1 METVQP
7 RQINYSLTSCKF
19 LKLFIH
25 RQEITRVW
33 PLTAIAIEHN
43 INLLVLTVCRK
54 LKPLADGL
62 RIRVARMIWCLWNFG
77 VLLLSCGLTYSQG
90 CTSTISYTKWVLQY
104 KSPNYPMYQPNQDLC
119 WTVTVSNGNTLE
131 VTLMDFAMSGYL
143 EKDSLKE
150 SCATATD
157 WLDLRDGNS
166 QNSTLLK
173 RLCGWNVP
181 TSPILTTANTLFI
194 HMHTDATG
202 NHRGFILE
210 YKGVCTLRMKNTQG
224 RVESPNYPN
233 DYPSSSNCGWF
244 IDFGPGIYVEIQFT
258 VFLLEEQSTCSFDYV
273 SLHDGPNLTSPRLNG
288 TTTYCGASKP
298 PTTTHLGPLT
308 VHFKSD
314 KDTADKGFSAT
325 YRTWDYNECEK
336 ADSCHKDAIC
346 TNTFGSY
353 TCKCK
358 HSYTGDGK
366 SCIWYREFDEC
377 STGNHNCHENAVC
390 IDTREE
396 FICRCKTGFTGNG
409 TKCYDTDECAL
420 SLCHPNATCT
430 NSIGSYTCE
439 CISVY
444 TGDGISCQDLNECD
458 TGAHGCHANADC
470 INTDGSYGCK
480 CKIGYIGDGN
490 LCTDSDECVTD
501 THNCQRNTTCVNT
514 IGSFQCQCLEGYT
527 GDGKYCTDIDECKD
541 NFTCSENATCVN
553 RIASF
558 QCECKGGFTGNGN
571 TCLDIDECTYRNS
584 CHNNASCSNTAGSY
598 QCFCLDG
605 YTGDGK
611 ICNDIDECII
621 NAHNCNLNAHCR
633 NTIGRYS
640 CSCFEGFFGDGLSCK
655 DVDEC
660 TTGASSCHSNATCEN
675 TQGFYACS
683 CRNGFRGNGTS
694 CVDIDECSD
703 SSNKCSEHAVCKNSL
718 GSFNCFCNS
727 GYSGDGNVCIDI
739 DECSQSSHTCHPNA
753 VCHNNQGSFSCQ
765 CKQGYTGEGEVCSD
779 VNECELHI
787 ATCSANADCY
797 NEQGNFTCS
806 CKYGYTGNGL
816 ICNDIDECVI
826 GTNNCHSHAVCL
838 NTAGSFTCHCDE
850 GYVGDGL
857 SCSDQDEC
865 KVGSH
870 LCHLYANCTNTA
882 GSYFCNCSS
891 GFAGNGTECFDT
903 NECYMS
909 VHNCNPHAICQNTY
923 GSYSCFCSV
932 GYNGNG
938 LNCTD
943 INECKEVSHNCQ
955 NNSNCFN
962 TQGSFYCQCKP
973 GFTGDGIRCNDI
985 DECYLDKHSC
995 DVNASC
1001 KNTQGSYQCHC
1012 NDGFLGNGLICADYD
1027 ECKKGTHVCH
1037 SSANCSNTIG
1047 SYDCIC
1053 TSGYT
1058 GNGVNCSDIDE
1069 CANELHSCSEHAVCI
1084 NTPAAYICNCKA
1096 GFKGNGYAC
1105 TDKDECLDNSHNC
1118 DFHANCSNVQG
1129 GFTCKCFLGYTG
1141 NGTHCF
1147 DFDECTTNAHLCHSE
1162 AVCMNTEASYYCNC
1176 RNGFIG
1182 DGYDCFDVNECHSYS
1197 HNCHINAYCLNS
1209 KGSFECLCNKGFEG
1223 NGTNCNDVNECE
1235 NSAHMCHYNAS
1246 CINKNGSY
1254 VCKCMEGLS
1263 GDGKWCT
1270 DINECLL
1277 GAHYCHSRAF
1287 CTNNHGSF
1295 QCTCLAGF
1303 HGDGIHCKDIDECKR
1318 EPYPCSI
1325 NASCKN
1331 ANGTYSCQCNQGY
1344 SGNGTECKEKN
1355 PGSYVCECKH
1365 GYNGTGTICE
1375 DIDEC
1380 AVGLHNCHNN
1390 AACQNLDG
1398 NFSCSC
1404 IMGYSGDGV
1413 NCSDTNECQDTS
1425 HGCHLN
1431 ASCSNT
1437 KGSYTCHC
1445 AAGFSGDGRY
1455 CADIDE
1461 CKGRMHSCHAD
1472 AVCHNSIGSFICSC
1486 RTGFHGNGS
1495 FCTDTNECYL
1505 KNPCGP
1511 NAVCNN
1517 TKGSFNCTCLDGFEG
1532 DGFVCN
1538 DIDECLTGTHL
1549 CHRQFG
1555 ICTNSAGSHTCTCR
1569 AGMSGDGKNC
1579 KKLIKSYRV
1588 VTSLLGIR
1596 WNKAFRNKA
1605 STAFKN
1611 LQRHIEEQ
1619 VKSVYYLDTLFSSIE
1634 VVSFRFGSVLA
1645 TFDINFYPNAT
1656 HPNAKLKA
1664 TISRG
1669 IIGTLKVNPDYLVIK
1684 ELGFCSPPCSE
1695 DAVCLK
1701 SNDRTFCKCT
1711 DGYAGNGKICTD
1723 VNECSVVNGGCSHI
1737 CSNENG
1743 TYACSCNRGFSLH
1756 GDDKSCISNAGG
1768 SFCQTEWQQNLK
1780 WRTAVPNDL
1789 ITQDCP
1795 SRHSGTASRLC
1806 LKAGKWDVP
1815 VMTKCVLP
1823 DLLNLQAKVKE
1834 RSSMQWIDTLN
1845 YLRELSGAIDIKTHT
1860 LYSGDILVAREVVNI
1875 ILDAANR
1882 SDTMQSHYESRVF
1895 FNAFITA
1902 IEPLVNQRTVSSWGG
1917 MHKGS
1922 TEALKILDLIWK
1934 AAGIFVTRQIA
1945 VIRNN
1950 SLALPNLY
1958 KDLTLNISSASI
1970 SIDIAIVEQNVFAG
1984 YKWPNI
1990 TGQLGRNFTFS
2001 VLYPNTLFKKA
2012 AGRNILQGMYSYLG
2026 CYSDDAKDHVL
2037 PTIEKT
2043 HPLLTDNFL
2052 TRENAILKCALV
2064 AKERGYKVFGIQDGG
2079 WCATSGNAH
2088 TKFKK
2093 YGKAFNCVS
2102 GKGGMLSFDIYQ
2114 INDFFSGIVTLV
2126 LNDFGKVLIPE
2137 LTSIDS
2143 VTVPRLGSSLIASG
2157 IFPDTNGYF
2166 LNIPDPIT
2174 VKFPKLTTNGTGQS
2188 CHFIEV
2194 KRDVVFHWN
2203 ADGKVLQTTDQ
2214 AATECAYS
2222 RPGLYI
2228 LLFNYTQ
2235 LESSQLRLQS
2245 MDKLVFSF
2253 ISCGISCAC
2262 FFLAVSLSFYY
2273 GESMAISAT
2282 SLNQA
2287 LMAAATQIGII
2298 YGIHQNTY
2306 QAACKVIS
2314 ISLHFSIISTF
2325 AWNVAECWHYY
2336 RTLTVPYIS
2345 ARSLSRT
2352 PLFALGYGFPI
2363 AVTAL
2368 SVAVFYDQYSYYQI
2382 CWMTQRVL
2390 LTLIVFPLV
2399 LLVVANIILF
2409 GMVAGAYYT
2418 GRKQANPTTGS
2429 PLKLA
2434 TVGPAVLALS
2444 NQIKCSA
2451 VYFLLVCLTSAFGI
2465 SAVLKPLDVIKY
2477 CYLTS
2482 NLVQGIVFLS
2492 IHGIFNKKLSTAI
2505 RNQKQKDDNLAN
2517 AFGIFN
2523 TSLSLADN
2531 DSLNQDFFS
2540 LQAKQLDESGKE
2552 HGWDTKM

>member
-490 LCTDSDECVTD
+490 LCT
-501 THNCQRNTTCVNT
+501 
-514 IGSFQCQCLEGYT
+514 
-527 GDGKYCTDIDECKD
+527 
-541 NFTCSENATCVN
+541 
-553 RIASF
+553 
-558 QCECKGGFTGNGN
+558 
-571 TCLDIDECTYRNS
+571 
-584 CHNNASCSNTAGSY
+584 
-598 QCFCLDG
+598 
-605 YTGDGK
+605 
-611 ICNDIDECII
+611 
-621 NAHNCNLNAHCR
+621 
-633 NTIGRYS
+633 
-640 CSCFEGFFGDGLSCK
+640 
-655 DVDEC
+655 
-660 TTGASSCHSNATCEN
+660 
-675 TQGFYACS
+675 
-683 CRNGFRGNGTS
+683 
-694 CVDIDECSD
+694 
-703 SSNKCSEHAVCKNSL
+703 
-718 GSFNCFCNS
+718 
-727 GYSGDGNVCIDI
+727 
-739 DECSQSSHTCHPNA
+739 
-753 VCHNNQGSFSCQ
+753 
-765 CKQGYTGEGEVCSD
+765 
-779 VNECELHI
+779 
-787 ATCSANADCY
+787 
-797 NEQGNFTCS
+797 
-806 CKYGYTGNGL
+806 
-816 ICNDIDECVI
+816 
-826 GTNNCHSHAVCL
+826 
-838 NTAGSFTCHCDE
+838 
-850 GYVGDGL
+850 
-857 SCSDQDEC
+857 
-865 KVGSH
+865 
-870 LCHLYANCTNTA
+870 
-882 GSYFCNCSS
+882 
-891 GFAGNGTECFDT
+891 
-903 NECYMS
+903 
-909 VHNCNPHAICQNTY
+909 
-923 GSYSCFCSV
+923 
-932 GYNGNG
+932 
-938 LNCTD
+938 
-943 INECKEVSHNCQ
+943 
-955 NNSNCFN
+955 
-962 TQGSFYCQCKP
+962 
-973 GFTGDGIRCNDI
+973 
-985 DECYLDKHSC
+985 
-995 DVNASC
+995 
-1001 KNTQGSYQCHC
+1001 
-1012 NDGFLGNGLICADYD
+1012 
-1027 ECKKGTHVCH
+1027 
-1037 SSANCSNTIG
+1037 
-1047 SYDCIC
+1047 
-1053 TSGYT
+1053 
-1058 GNGVNCSDIDE
+1058 
-1069 CANELHSCSEHAVCI
+1069 
-1084 NTPAAYICNCKA
+1084 
-1096 GFKGNGYAC
+1096 
-1105 TDKDECLDNSHNC
+1105 
-1118 DFHANCSNVQG
+1118 
-1129 GFTCKCFLGYTG
+1129 
-1141 NGTHCF
+1141 
-1147 DFDECTTNAHLCHSE
+1147 
-1162 AVCMNTEASYYCNC
+1162 
-1176 RNGFIG
+1176 
-1182 DGYDCFDVNECHSYS
+1182 
-1197 HNCHINAYCLNS
+1197 
-1209 KGSFECLCNKGFEG
+1209 
-1223 NGTNCNDVNECE
+1223 
-1235 NSAHMCHYNAS
+1235 
-1246 CINKNGSY
+1246 
-1254 VCKCMEGLS
+1254 
-1263 GDGKWCT
+1263 
-1270 DINECLL
+1270 
-1277 GAHYCHSRAF
+1277 
-1287 CTNNHGSF
+1287 
-1295 QCTCLAGF
+1295 
-1303 HGDGIHCKDIDECKR
+1303 
-1318 EPYPCSI
+1318 
-1325 NASCKN
+1325 
-1331 ANGTYSCQCNQGY
+1331 
-1344 SGNGTECKEKN
+1344 EKN

-1413 NCSDTNECQDTS
+1413 NCSDIDECFGGKNICHADGLCENSQGSFLCSCKPGFTGNGTFCQDIDECAENINSCHADAVCDNQYGSFSCFCKGGYSGNGSSCKDIDECKNRSHFCHIDSTCTNTKGSFLCMCDTGYTGNGSYYQDINECTNGLHHCNEKSVCHNAKGSFSCTCMQGYSGDGKECNDIDECTIGLHSCNEFAHCSNLNGSFSCHCRNGYKGSGISCLDLDECLQGTHTCDSNAICLNKIGSFRCTCRAGYAGDGRSCVDTNECQDTS

>member
-490 LCTDSDECVTD
+490 LCT
-501 THNCQRNTTCVNT
+501 
-514 IGSFQCQCLEGYT
+514 
-527 GDGKYCTDIDECKD
+527 
-541 NFTCSENATCVN
+541 
-553 RIASF
+553 
-558 QCECKGGFTGNGN
+558 
-571 TCLDIDECTYRNS
+571 
-584 CHNNASCSNTAGSY
+584 
-598 QCFCLDG
+598 
-605 YTGDGK
+605 
-611 ICNDIDECII
+611 
-621 NAHNCNLNAHCR
+621 
-633 NTIGRYS
+633 
-640 CSCFEGFFGDGLSCK
+640 
-655 DVDEC
+655 
-660 TTGASSCHSNATCEN
+660 
-675 TQGFYACS
+675 
-683 CRNGFRGNGTS
+683 
-694 CVDIDECSD
+694 
-703 SSNKCSEHAVCKNSL
+703 
-718 GSFNCFCNS
+718 
-727 GYSGDGNVCIDI
+727 
-739 DECSQSSHTCHPNA
+739 
-753 VCHNNQGSFSCQ
+753 
-765 CKQGYTGEGEVCSD
+765 
-779 VNECELHI
+779 
-787 ATCSANADCY
+787 
-797 NEQGNFTCS
+797 
-806 CKYGYTGNGL
+806 
-816 ICNDIDECVI
+816 
-826 GTNNCHSHAVCL
+826 
-838 NTAGSFTCHCDE
+838 
-850 GYVGDGL
+850 
-857 SCSDQDEC
+857 
-865 KVGSH
+865 
-870 LCHLYANCTNTA
+870 
-882 GSYFCNCSS
+882 
-891 GFAGNGTECFDT
+891 
-903 NECYMS
+903 
-909 VHNCNPHAICQNTY
+909 
-923 GSYSCFCSV
+923 
-932 GYNGNG
+932 
-938 LNCTD
+938 
-943 INECKEVSHNCQ
+943 
-955 NNSNCFN
+955 
-962 TQGSFYCQCKP
+962 
-973 GFTGDGIRCNDI
+973 
-985 DECYLDKHSC
+985 
-995 DVNASC
+995 
-1001 KNTQGSYQCHC
+1001 
-1012 NDGFLGNGLICADYD
+1012 
-1027 ECKKGTHVCH
+1027 
-1037 SSANCSNTIG
+1037 
-1047 SYDCIC
+1047 
-1053 TSGYT
+1053 
-1058 GNGVNCSDIDE
+1058 
-1069 CANELHSCSEHAVCI
+1069 
-1084 NTPAAYICNCKA
+1084 
-1096 GFKGNGYAC
+1096 
-1105 TDKDECLDNSHNC
+1105 
-1118 DFHANCSNVQG
+1118 
-1129 GFTCKCFLGYTG
+1129 
-1141 NGTHCF
+1141 
-1147 DFDECTTNAHLCHSE
+1147 
-1162 AVCMNTEASYYCNC
+1162 
-1176 RNGFIG
+1176 
-1182 DGYDCFDVNECHSYS
+1182 
-1197 HNCHINAYCLNS
+1197 
-1209 KGSFECLCNKGFEG
+1209 
-1223 NGTNCNDVNECE
+1223 
-1235 NSAHMCHYNAS
+1235 
-1246 CINKNGSY
+1246 
-1254 VCKCMEGLS
+1254 
-1263 GDGKWCT
+1263 
-1270 DINECLL
+1270 
-1277 GAHYCHSRAF
+1277 
-1287 CTNNHGSF
+1287 
-1295 QCTCLAGF
+1295 
-1303 HGDGIHCKDIDECKR
+1303 
-1318 EPYPCSI
+1318 
-1325 NASCKN
+1325 
-1331 ANGTYSCQCNQGY
+1331 
-1344 SGNGTECKEKN
+1344 EKN

-1375 DIDEC
+1375 DMDECLLGNHKCHPQGKCSNMAGSYNCSCLSGFQGNGFECKDVDECLAGIHSCDENANCLNAIGTYNCTCENGYVGSGLSCRDLNECAEMLHNCHRNALCTNFPGNFSCTCLSGFTGKGTDCVDIDECDTKHHLCHQNATCQNAIGSYNCSCVTGFSGNGTHCYDNNECNKATHACHSQATCANTVGSYLCRCINGFSGNGTFCRDVNECRDGVHRCHADAVCINTPGSYKCTCMKGFEGNGYVCGDINECQSENNCSDQGQCSNTKGSYSCSCNDGYLGDGMICNDTNECEFGLHNCSSRASCKNNEGWYTCACLNGFTGDGLTCIDVDECREQLHSCHINASCLNTVGSFACSCKNGFQGTGASCEDVNECKIHLNNCSSQSTCKNTMGSYACTCKLGYTGNGFSCSDIDECSLRLHACHVKAHCLNTDGSFSCVCLEGYFGNGSQCYDVEECKLQTHNCSRYGQCLNSPGGYSCTCNRGFTGTGFECIDRDECLDSIHNCDLLASCINSVGSYTCKCKSGFTGNGNVCSDIDEC

-1413 NCSDTNECQDTS
+1413 NCSDIDECFGGKNICHADGLCENSQGSFLCSCKPGFTGNGTFCQDIDECAENINSCHADAVCDNQYGSFSCFCKGGYSGNGSSCKDIDECKNRSHFCHIDSTCTNTKGSFLCMCDTGYTGNGSYYQDINECTNGLHHCNEKSVCHNAKGSFSCTCMQGYSGDGKECNDIDECTIGLHSCNEFAHCSNLNGSFSCHCRNGYKGSGISCLDLDECLQGTHTCDSNAICLNKIGSFRCTCRAGYAGDGRSCVDTNECQDTS